1 LKYPL
6 SLEHLHSFDRHLLA
20 GSDRKK
26 KMRICL
32 LASGSKGNSLLVE
45 SGQTRLLVDAGLSA
59 RELRK
64 RLQLIGVDAESLNAL
79 LITHEHTDHV
89 RGLGPLVRQLGL
101 PVYLQTDLAGKLADV
116 GKPECVREFAAGE
129 EIVLNDLTVRPF
141 AITHDS
147 IAPVGFSFS
156 GEQGK
161 IGMATD
167 LGIATR
173 LVADCLQGCRVLVIE
188 TNHDEEL
195 LRDGPYPW
203 KLKQRVRSNHG
214 HLSNNAGSSLLQELL
229 WDGLESVFLG
239 HLSET
244 NNRPDLALNAVNAVL
259 EQQNVC
265 APKVVVGRQHMP
277 MTWAA

>member
-1 LKYPL
+1 
-6 SLEHLHSFDRHLLA
+6 
-20 GSDRKK
+20 
-26 KMRICL
+26 MRICL

-45 SGQTRLLVDAGLSA
+45 SGQTRILIDAGLSA

-64 RLQLIGVDAESLNAL
+64 RLALVGVDAESLNAL

-89 RGLGPLVRQLGL
+89 RGLGPLVRQLDL
-101 PVYLQTDLAGKLADV
+101 PVYLQTDLARKLPDV
-116 GKPECVREFAAGE
+116 GKPECVHEFADGE
-129 EIVLNDLTVRPF
+129 SFTINDLTVRPF

-147 IAPVGFSFS
+147 LAPVGFSLS

-161 IGMATD
+161 VGIATD
-167 LGIATR
+167 LGVATR
-173 LVADCLQGCRVLVIE
+173 LVADCLKDCRSLVIE

-214 HLSNNAGSSLLQELL
+214 HLSNGAGSSLLQGLL

-244 NNRPDLALNAVNAVL
+244 NNRPELALDAVNEVL
-259 EQQNVC
+259 DQQNVC
-265 APKVVVGRQHMP
+265 APQLLVGRQHMP
-277 MTWAA
+277 MMWAA

>member
-1 LKYPL
+1 
-6 SLEHLHSFDRHLLA
+6 
-20 GSDRKK
+20 
-26 KMRICL
+26 MRICL

-45 SGQTRLLVDAGLSA
+45 SGQTRILIDAGLSA

-64 RLQLIGVDAESLNAL
+64 RLALVGVDAESLNAL

-101 PVYLQTDLAGKLADV
+101 PVYLQTDLSRKLPDV
-116 GKPECVREFAAGE
+116 GKPECVHEFAAGE
-129 EIVLNDLTVRPF
+129 SFTVDDLTIRPF

-147 IAPVGFSFS
+147 LAPVGFSLS

-161 IGMATD
+161 VGIATD
-167 LGIATR
+167 LGVATR
-173 LVADCLQGCRVLVIE
+173 LVVDCLKDCRALVIE

-203 KLKQRVRSNHG
+203 TLKQRVRSNHG
-214 HLSNNAGSSLLQELL
+214 HLSNNAGGSLLQELL
-229 WDGLESVFLG
+229 WNGLEAVFLG

-244 NNRPDLALNAVNAVL
+244 NNRPELALGAVNKVL
-259 EQQNVC
+259 GKQNVC
-265 APKVVVGRQHMP
+265 APQVLVGRQHLP
-277 MTWAA
+277 MMWAA